1 MGASATGFPLMPSG
15 YVAGTITLSDSNP
28 HQLLALI
35 QAQLDANA
43 SGAGYEVNLQ
53 SDASGVLYVGRQ
65 STLGGALSS
74 TNYGYFLPAGG
85 SSRTYRSGF
94 PGAHSP
100 VGDLQVL
107 MVGGGTFHVE
117 YQ

>member
-15 YVAGTITLSDSNP
+15 YVAGTITLSDSLP

-35 QAQLDANA
+35 QAQLDPNA
-43 SGAGYEVNLQ
+43 PGAGYEVSVQ
-53 SDASGVLYVGRQ
+53 SDASGTLYVGRQ
-65 STLGGALSS
+65 SPVAGALSS
-74 TNYGYFLPAGG
+74 TNYGYFLPPGG
-85 SSRTYRSGF
+85 SSRTYRSGVT
-94 PGAHSP
+94 GAHSP

-117 YQ
+117 IQ

>member
-1 MGASATGFPLMPSG
+1 MGAAATGFPLMPSG
-15 YVAGTITLSDSNP
+15 YVAGTITLSDSLP
-28 HQLLALI
+28 HQLLTLI
-35 QAQLDANA
+35 QSQLDPNA
-43 SGAGYEVNLQ
+43 AGAGYEVDLQ
-53 SDASGVLYVGRQ
+53 TDASGALYVGRAN
-65 STLGGALSS
+65 TAGALSS
-74 TNYGYFLPAGG
+74 TNYGYQLPAGG
-85 SSRTYRSGF
+85 TSRTYRSGF